1 MCDQYGFRG
10 MLNVV
15 GMTSRDEAGYHD
27 CFRPPGGSRWDFIQ
41 GEAALAN
48 SRMSSAMR
56 TTSAKLYRRKLQKRL
71 MHHEHQLY
79 ALQQAK
85 KSFSLTTPG
94 GAGGSTDK
102 GGAVCPDVEIV
113 IKAQQEQLFNKKLK
127 QYSSKVYL
135 CATAAASSPQHSLA
149 T

>member
-1 MCDQYGFRG
+1 
-10 MLNVV
+10 
-15 GMTSRDEAGYHD
+15 
-27 CFRPPGGSRWDFIQ
+27 
-41 GEAALAN
+41 
-48 SRMSSAMR
+48 
-56 TTSAKLYRRKLQKRL
+56 

-127 QYSSKVYL
+127 QYSSKVFL
-135 CATAAASSPQHSLA
+135 LSHCCNHFST
-149 T
+149 TGWCG